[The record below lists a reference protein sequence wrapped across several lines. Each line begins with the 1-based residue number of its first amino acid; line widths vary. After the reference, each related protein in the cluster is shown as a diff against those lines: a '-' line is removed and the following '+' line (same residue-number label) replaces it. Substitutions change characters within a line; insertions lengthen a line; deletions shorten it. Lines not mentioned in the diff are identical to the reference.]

1 MAATGNESWVA
12 RLNQDLKSLSTSGA
26 YQSVTVLVLYWEDGD
41 KDYQDEGREVRRMFE
56 GLFRYNVTEFA
67 IPSMSSYFHLLGL
80 VSQALAKRDEH
91 SGPGLFIIHYG
102 GHGDRDDDKH
112 SGQERRS
119 VWAA

>member
-1 MAATGNESWVA
+1 MAATGNGSWVA

-41 KDYQDEGREVRRMFE
+41 KGCQDEGCEVRQMLE
-56 GLFRYNVTEFA
+56 GLFRYNVTDFA
-67 IPSMSSYFHLLGL
+67 IPGKESYFYLLGL

-91 SGPGLFIIHYG
+91 SGPGLLIIYYG
-102 GHGDRDDDKH
+102 GYSDRDDDKH